1 MEHLRGAGNEAVA
14 VACER
19 HGSKVV
25 LLLHGVASAVETDV
39 VYLAARDT
47 LFGTGSL
54 LVEAVGDVVGA
65 DVHPVGIA
73 GGVGLVLQ
81 LDMVEAVGVDV
92 EAVDGDGQVVAC
104 GVACGLRVKHPLV
117 MRGRHGDR
125 GGGRYE
131 MDGEG
136 GEGILHDVAGRAQEE
151 RDVLEV
157 VTLSALHLYGLVD
170 RSTVRESDG

>member
-1 MEHLRGAGNEAVA
+1 MEHLRGASNEAVA

-19 HGSKVV
+19 HSTEVV
-25 LLLHGVASAVETDV
+25 LLLHGVAPAVETDV

-47 LFGTGSL
+47 LLGTRCL

-65 DVHPVGIA
+65 DVHPISIG

-136 GEGILHDVAGRAQEE
+136 SEREGLDVASR
-151 RDVLEV
+151 
-157 VTLSALHLYGLVD
+157 T
-170 RSTVRESDG
+170 

>member
-19 HGSKVV
+19 HSTEVV
-25 LLLHGVASAVETDV
+25 LLLHGVAPAVETDV

-47 LFGTGSL
+47 LLGTRCL

-65 DVHPVGIA
+65 DVHPISIG

-81 LDMVEAVGVDV
+81 LDMVEAVGMDV
-92 EAVDGDGQVVAC
+92 EAIDRDGDVVAC
-104 GVACGLRVKHPLV
+104 GVVCRLCVEHPLV
-117 MRGRHGDR
+117 MGRGQGDR
-125 GGGRYE
+125 SGSRHK

-136 GEGILHDVAGRAQEE
+136 SEGILHDVAGRAQEE
-151 RDVLEV
+151 RDILEV

-170 RSTVRESDG
+170 RSAVGESDG

>member
-81 LDMVEAVGVDV
+81 LDMVEAVGMDV

-104 GVACGLRVKHPLV
+104 GVVCRLRVEHPLV
-117 MRGRHGDR
+117 MGRGYGDR
-125 GGGRYE
+125 SGSRHK

-136 GEGILHDVAGRAQEE
+136 SEREGL
-151 RDVLEV
+151 
-157 VTLSALHLYGLVD
+157 
-170 RSTVRESDG
+170 